1 MKEQVDIVVVGAG
14 MVGAALATGLG
25 QAGLSV
31 VLVDRDNA
39 PRFDAHQQPD
49 IRVSALSAGSERYLR
64 QLGAWD
70 QIKQMRATPYAR
82 LSVWDA
88 SPYPF
93 SALVPAG
100 LNRTTFN
107 AGDLGVS
114 HLGHIVENR
123 ITQQALWD
131 SATAQSTV
139 SVLANDGV
147 VSLVNGDPLAEVT
160 LESGRCFDCQL
171 VIGADGAQSRI
182 RELAGIGTSRDQ
194 YTQQALVASV
204 TYRGLP
210 EDITWQA
217 FYPSG
222 PRAFLPLQQAQSG
235 PETPESETLQP
246 ETWASLVWYDRPAVL
261 EELKAMPEAEFIAAV
276 QKAFPDDLPPLVSVA
291 ARASFPIARQ
301 HANRY
306 VQNRVVLAGDAAHT
320 INPLAGQGVNL
331 GFQDAE
337 CLQGL
342 LREARR
348 AGDDLAHSNWL
359 ARYEQNRRPA
369 NGRMMLAMDAF
380 YYLFSNRI
388 PPVHLLRNLGLGLAQ
403 RLPGARNRVARY
415 AMGLEER
422 SPPALQRLLGALPKP
437 GFLNKR

>member
-31 VLVDRDNA
+31 MLVDRDSA
-39 PRFDAHQQPD
+39 PNFDARQQPD
-49 IRVSALSAGSERYLR
+49 IRVSALSSGSERYLR
-64 QLGAWD
+64 HLGAWA
-70 QIKQMRATPYAR
+70 KVEQMRTTPYAR
-82 LSVWDA
+82 LSVWDG
-88 SPYPF
+88 SPHPF
-93 SALVPAG
+93 SALIPVG
-100 LNRTTFN
+100 LKRTTFN
-107 AGDLGVS
+107 ATDLGVS

-123 ITQQALWD
+123 ITQHALWD
-131 SATAQSTV
+131 SATAQPSV
-139 SVLANDGV
+139 SVLANEAIV
-147 VSLVNGDPLAEVT
+147 KLVNGERLAEVT

-171 VIGADGAQSRI
+171 VVGADGAQSRV

-194 YTQQALVASV
+194 YAQQALVASV

-222 PRAFLPLQQAQSG
+222 PRAFLPLHQDQARPEAQG
-235 PETPESETLQP
+235 PES
-246 ETWASLVWYDRPAVL
+246 WASLVWYDQPAVL
-261 EELKAMPEAEFIAAV
+261 AELKAMPEAAFIAAV
-276 QKAFPDDLPPLVSVA
+276 QKAFPEDLPPLASVA

-301 HANRY
+301 HAHRY
-306 VQNRVVLAGDAAHT
+306 VQNRVVLVGDAAHT

-342 LREARR
+342 IREARR
-348 AGDDLAHSNWL
+348 AGDDLSEPKRL
-359 ARYEQNRRPA
+359 GRYEQNRRPA

-403 RLPGARNRVARY
+403 RLPGARNQVARY
-415 AMGLEER
+415 AMGLEEET
-422 SPPALQRLLGALPKP
+422 PPPSQRYTH
-437 GFLNKR
+437 